1 MGKDLKSKNLG
12 KGLSQRKDG
21 RYEARA
27 IINGVKIDIY
37 NVSLTQLKKDF
48 EVEKAKVLRKEK
60 NIRINITF
68 KDMSIFYK
76 ITY

>member
-1 MGKDLKSKNLG
+1 MGKDLKGKNLG

-21 RYEARA
+21 RYEVRA
-27 IINGVKIDIY
+27 IINGIKIDIY